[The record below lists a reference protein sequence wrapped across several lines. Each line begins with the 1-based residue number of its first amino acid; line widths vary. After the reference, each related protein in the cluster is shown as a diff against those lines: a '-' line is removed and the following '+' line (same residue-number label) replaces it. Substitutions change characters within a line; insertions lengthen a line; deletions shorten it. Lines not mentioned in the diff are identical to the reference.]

1 MGHQYTVDEMKQNLL
16 QLLPHW
22 KQFSHSHITGMRIQH
37 RWIIEGKSEWSDPR
51 KGNCGQFKFMVQ
63 HTLWWRR
70 LLDIKED
77 IEVLYF

>member
-16 QLLPHW
+16 QLLPHG

-37 RWIIEGKSEWSDPR
+37 RWIIEGESEWSDPR

-63 HTLWWRR
+63 HTL
-70 LLDIKED
+70 
-77 IEVLYF
+77 